1 MIRTHVITTSFLV
14 ALMFMGCSTSPEPRF
29 YALSAGGNQAGDRQ
43 EKAGTGYS
51 VAVGPVTVP
60 EVVDRPELV
69 VRVGVNQVALLEQ
82 HRWAEPLRSQ
92 IPRVLADNLA
102 HLLGTSQVVTYPQN
116 AGREA
121 EYQVLVD
128 IQRFESEP
136 GQAVTIDA
144 LWTVRHGSSGKLK
157 TGRSLVRESAG
168 GNGNDAL
175 VAAHVRALAGLSVEI
190 AAGIRAAAAM
200 RKS

>member
-1 MIRTHVITTSFLV
+1 MMRTRLIATSFVV
-14 ALMFMGCSTSPEPRF
+14 ALMFTGCSTSPEPRF
-29 YALSAGGNQAGDRQ
+29 YTLSAGGNPAGDRP
-43 EKAGTGYS
+43 EKGSTGYS

-60 EVVDRPELV
+60 EMVDRPELV
-69 VRVGVNQVALLEQ
+69 VRVGGNQVALLEQ

-92 IPRVLADNLA
+92 IPRVLAEDLA
-102 HLLGTSQVVTYPQN
+102 HLLGSNQVVTYPQN

-121 EYQVLVD
+121 EYQILVD

-144 LWTVRHGSSGKLK
+144 LWTVRHGSSGESK
-157 TGRSLVRESAG
+157 TGRSLVREPTG

-175 VAAHVRALAGLSVEI
+175 VAAHVRALATMSGEI
-190 AAGIRAAAAM
+190 AMAIRTKAGAP
-200 RKS
+200 K